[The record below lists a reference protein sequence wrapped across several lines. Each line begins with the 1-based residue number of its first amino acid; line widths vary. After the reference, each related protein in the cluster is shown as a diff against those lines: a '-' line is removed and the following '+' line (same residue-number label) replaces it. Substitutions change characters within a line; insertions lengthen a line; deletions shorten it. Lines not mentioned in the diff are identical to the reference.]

1 MCNICEILLQ
11 ISQKE
16 EIMNFKQ
23 KNRVR
28 HVFALLL
35 SVVMVVSL
43 FAGNT
48 VSVFAASSI
57 AVPSWAEN
65 RLYFHTIANDTTD
78 SHAWA
83 VMESAS
89 TSTGSTPEIG
99 SYSSSSTF
107 RVFLPA
113 TAKNSDGTYLVYNN
127 YGSDITIGGKTIGSG
142 KTGYV
147 SASANTVRIGS
158 NSTCTLKIYTSNAEE
173 NVYFTH
179 SGSNTK
185 NKWSGTVDSSSD
197 YVSALGLDWSKN
209 SKSDAVVT
217 NGNVTLVQADGTID
231 TTQTLKQIKGRG
243 NTTWSNTNKKSWN
256 FTLNDEKVSVGGMK
270 KGKKYSLLANFQD
283 PSLSRN
289 RLLYDLADSV
299 GIPYASDSRY
309 ADVYMDGLYIG
320 SYLLT
325 QKHDDLAD
333 LQDPVYSNGSV
344 QDTDFIIELAC
355 GTQGD
360 DFEITPGNGS
370 GIISVTAPEPTND
383 SEKSALKSFIK
394 GKYDALYNA
403 INSSSTTY
411 EELSKLADVESL
423 AKIYLIN
430 ELGKNFDSGVS
441 SFYLTYENGKFYA
454 SPAWDYDNSLGN
466 ANYSGISDYKS
477 TSGNWCNQWKGNSQS
492 YNGNFVYRMAKNA
505 VILDVARACWYG
517 TSQNDTTSF
526 VYNINKFANG
536 TSTQATLGKNTGLLS
551 KKYYA
556 AVLGSSAYNN
566 SKKWSI
572 VPNSWCGGHTKLTMY
587 TMDYDDLYK
596 KLDTMDYS
604 VSSSVSLSSSTRY
617 YEEYAISTSSN
628 SGGQYEFAADYMI
641 SRAAWMSKNMLQTSK
656 SYSLTGNTI
665 GWTSSLTEYKLS
677 LKDKTSKIY
686 GITNIDASLVT
697 GYFKLND
704 GSAYIGPSG
713 SSDVEITTATTY
725 DSQKAYCVTGSI
737 SGATKAYK
745 FSNPDSWSK
754 VSVYYRPS
762 DGKIWIAQY
771 VEAAKVETIVAFNYD
786 NTGKTAETD
795 LDEYAD
801 SADSYTYLATTG
813 NATLTGSVSGSAKKH
828 LEWSS
833 DDYDNAKGTA
843 AGIVPVFGASA
854 SNPWASNANVT
865 VQLSTKG
872 YTDLTLS
879 LQLGATKKGPANY
892 VFYVTDGTSKEK
904 LGTYTLSDNKTM
916 CDVSF
921 DIPATYA
928 NKDNVSILVQLAN
941 TTAINGNDIVG
952 ATGGEFAIN
961 NIEVKGKNNGSSPIV
976 TPTPTVSTP
985 TPSPVTPT
993 PTVVVGTNK
1002 AVVYYQR
1009 SSSTSWTDAYI
1020 HYKVDNGT
1028 WTKSPGVKMEKV
1040 SAGYWAYTIDLGTQT
1055 GATVCFNNGNGTWDS
1070 NSSANYK
1077 VEVGT
1082 SLVTNGTVTKMGDV
1096 TPTPTVSTPTPSP
1109 VTPTPTV
1116 VVGTNKAVVYYQ
1128 RSSSTSWTDAYV
1140 HYKVNGTWTKSP
1152 GVKMD
1157 KISAGYWMYTID
1169 LGTAT
1174 EATLCFNNGNGT
1186 WDNNSKAN
1194 YTVEVGTS
1202 LVTNGTVTKM
1212 GDVTPTP
1219 TVTPTVTPT
1228 ITPIVTPSATPEYTD
1243 YVTIAFD
1250 NSVSEWDNVYAYVWN
1265 STTDAKVFTAA
1276 YITGKTAVFNI
1287 TGSYKNIIFKN
1298 TEADWDQQTADLTL
1312 PAYTTSTEGK
1322 CFTPNSAKNK
1332 SEGTWGN
1339 SSVLTGRIAIVPSV
1353 LADKDTVAVGD
1364 TVKFTM
1370 TAEYENGNY
1379 KNSRYLTFTYEDG
1392 TTETLNSYD
1401 TSSYATLF
1409 EKVADYTHTYSWT
1422 PKKTGKV
1429 KVTYSVSEYEDHTEN
1444 SQAITLDVK
1453 AASNTVKVYYKNSS
1467 WSKAYIHYKVNGS
1480 WTSVPG
1486 VQMQS
1491 SDRSDYT
1498 WMYTIDLGDT
1508 TSATVCFNNGN
1519 NSWDSNNSANYSV
1532 GTGEY
1537 AISGQKVTKLN

>member
-370 GIISVTAPEPTND
+370 GIISVTAPEPTKD

-771 VEAAKVETIVAFNYD
+771 VEAAKVETIAAFNYD

-892 VFYVTDGTSKEK
+892 VFYVTDGNSKEK

-928 NKDNVSILVQLAN
+928 NKDNVNILVQLAN

-1009 SSSTSWTDAYI
+1009 SSSTSWTDAY
-1020 HYKVDNGT
+1020 
-1028 WTKSPGVKMEKV
+1028 
-1040 SAGYWAYTIDLGTQT
+1040 
-1055 GATVCFNNGNGTWDS
+1055 
-1070 NSSANYK
+1070 
-1077 VEVGT
+1077 
-1082 SLVTNGTVTKMGDV
+1082 
-1096 TPTPTVSTPTPSP
+1096 
-1109 VTPTPTV
+1109 
-1116 VVGTNKAVVYYQ
+1116 
-1128 RSSSTSWTDAYV
+1128 V

-1152 GVKMD
+1152 GVKME

-1202 LVTNGTVTKM
+1202 LITDGTVTKM
-1212 GDVTPTP
+1212 GNVTPTP